1 MEAPQGFDPVAAGF
15 DWPRRGAHLIKG
27 RLPPNW
33 KTSRDPTNFQTV
45 DVLLADE
52 RDPAVNPLRM
62 GEGLEQVLD
71 ITCTCKAGLR
81 TAASCCHR
89 MSFLALLCATD
100 CIDSAKVQEPL
111 CVDTAR

>member
-1 MEAPQGFDPVAAGF
+1 
-15 DWPRRGAHLIKG
+15 
-27 RLPPNW
+27 
-33 KTSRDPTNFQTV
+33 
-45 DVLLADE
+45 
-52 RDPAVNPLRM
+52 M

-71 ITCTCKAGLR
+71 MTCSCKAGLR

-89 MSFLALLCATD
+89 MSFLALLCATE

>member
-1 MEAPQGFDPVAAGF
+1 MEAPQGFDPVASGF
-15 DWPRRGAHLIKG
+15 HWPQRGAHHIKG

-33 KTSRDPTNFQTV
+33 KSTRDPTKFHTV
-45 DVLLADE
+45 SVLLADE
-52 RDPAVNPLRM
+52 RDPAINPLRM

-71 ITCTCKAGLR
+71 STCSCKAGLR

-89 MSFLALLCATD
+89 LSFLALLCATE